1 MESVRIL
8 CVDDEP
14 RVLEGLSL
22 HLHRKYDVVT
32 AESGA
37 DGLSLIKNSGP
48 FSVVLSDMRMPHMDG
63 TEFLEGVRELAPDT
77 IRMLLTG
84 QADLQSTIDVVN
96 KGQIFRFLTKPCPS
110 LQLMSAFQAA
120 TEQYRLVMA
129 ERVLLEQTLHGS
141 IKALTDILA
150 LSNPLAFGSATR
162 IKQYASNLARHLGI
176 GDWWQIEV
184 AAMLSQLGSITLP
197 ESTAEKYYYGQEL
210 GNDEIKMIQRLPRV
224 THDLLGNI
232 PRLETVCEILANQF
246 RDCENSTGEDD
257 VIYKSHVL
265 KIAVDF
271 DYLVN
276 TGSTEQDAIDSM
288 HGRKSCYDCD
298 ILEAFAYLRGITN
311 ERETIREIQLWS
323 IDLGMQLADD
333 VTLDNG
339 VVLATRGYEVTRG
352 LIERIHNLHH
362 RISSNKVRVVMSR
375 YESGRSLG

>member
-22 HLHRKYDVVT
+22 HLRRKYDVVT

-37 DGLSLIKNSGP
+37 DGLQAIKNNGP
-48 FSVVLSDMRMPHMDG
+48 FAVVLSDMRMPRMDG
-63 TEFLEGVRELAPDT
+63 TEFLKAVREFAPDT

-84 QADLQSTIDVVN
+84 QADLQSTIDAVN

-110 LQLMSAFQAA
+110 QQLMGAFEAA

-150 LSNPLAFGSATR
+150 LSNPVAFGSATR
-162 IKQYASNLARHLGI
+162 IKQYAGDLARHLGI
-176 GDWWQIEV
+176 GDWWQVEV

-197 ESTAEKYYYGQEL
+197 ESTAKKYYYGQEL
-210 GNDEIKMIQRLPRV
+210 GNDEVQMIQKLPRI
-224 THDLLGNI
+224 TQDLLGNI
-232 PRLETVCEILANQF
+232 SRLETVREILANQF
-246 RDCENSTGEDD
+246 RDCDKSSGADD
-257 VIYKSHVL
+257 VIYKSQVL

-271 DYLVN
+271 DHLVN

-288 HGRKSCYDCD
+288 HGKKSCYDCGV
-298 ILEAFAYLRGITN
+298 LEAFAYLRGITN
-311 ERETIREIQLWS
+311 ERETIKEIQLWS
-323 IDLGMQLADD
+323 IDRGMVLADD
-333 VTLDNG
+333 VTLDSG
-339 VVLATRGYEVTRG
+339 VVLASRGYEVTRG
-352 LIERIHNLHH
+352 FIECIHNLQH
-362 RISSNKVRVVMSR
+362 RICSDKVRVIMPR
-375 YESGRSLG
+375 DE

>member
-1 MESVRIL
+1 MKSVRII

-22 HLHRKYDVVT
+22 HLRRKYDVVT

-37 DGLSLIKNSGP
+37 DGLQAIKDKDP
-48 FSVVLSDMRMPHMDG
+48 FAVVLSDMRMPRMDG
-63 TEFLEGVRELAPDT
+63 TVFLKAVREMAPDT
-77 IRMLLTG
+77 VRMLLTG
-84 QADLQSTIDVVN
+84 QADLQSTIDAVN

-110 LQLMSAFQAA
+110 QQLMGAFEAA

-150 LSNPLAFGSATR
+150 LSNPVAFGSATR
-162 IKQYASNLARHLGI
+162 IKQYAGDLARHLGI

-197 ESTAEKYYYGQEL
+197 EGTAKKYYYGQEL
-210 GNDEIKMIQRLPRV
+210 DNDEIKMIQKLPRI
-224 THDLLGNI
+224 TQDLIGNI

-246 RDCENSTGEDD
+246 RDCEKSSGADD
-257 VIYKSHVL
+257 VIYKSQVL

-271 DYLVN
+271 DHLVN

-288 HGRKSCYDCD
+288 HAKKSCYDCG

-311 ERETIREIQLWS
+311 ERETIKEIELWS
-323 IDLGMQLADD
+323 IDLGMVLADD
-333 VTLDNG
+333 VTLDSG
-339 VVLATRGYEVTRG
+339 VVLATRGYEVTQG
-352 LIERIHNLHH
+352 LIGCIHNLRH
-362 RISSNKVRVVMSR
+362 RISSSKVRVVMPS
-375 YESGRSLG
+375 

>member
-1 MESVRIL
+1 MKSVRIL

-22 HLHRKYDVVT
+22 HLRRKYDVVT

-37 DGLSLIKNSGP
+37 DGLQAIKDKGP
-48 FSVVLSDMRMPHMDG
+48 FAVALSDMRMPRMDG
-63 TEFLEGVRELAPDT
+63 TAFLKAVRELAPDT
-77 IRMLLTG
+77 VRMLLTG
-84 QADLQSTIDVVN
+84 QADLQSTIDAVN

-110 LQLMSAFQAA
+110 QQLMGAFEAA

-150 LSNPLAFGSATR
+150 LSNPVAFGSATR
-162 IKQYASNLARHLGI
+162 IKKYAGDLARHLGI

-197 ESTAEKYYYGQEL
+197 EDTAKKYYYGQEL
-210 GNDEIKMIQRLPRV
+210 DNDEVQMIQKLPRI
-224 THDLLGNI
+224 TQDLIGNI
-232 PRLETVCEILANQF
+232 PRLESVCEILANQF
-246 RDCENSTGEDD
+246 RDCDKSSGADD

-271 DYLVN
+271 DHLVN
-276 TGSTEQDAIDSM
+276 TGSTEHDAIDSM
-288 HGRKSCYDCD
+288 HGRKSCYDCE

-311 ERETIREIQLWS
+311 ERETIREIRLWS
-323 IDLGMQLADD
+323 IDLGMVLADD
-333 VTLDNG
+333 VILDSG
-339 VVLATRGYEVTRG
+339 VVLATRGYEVNEG
-352 LIERIHNLHH
+352 FIECIHNLQH
-362 RISSNKVRVVMSR
+362 RISSDKVRVVMPR
-375 YESGRSLG
+375 HE